1 MRRVTSIAMVAFG
14 LGSVMSGGWQL
25 FFLLSGEIF
34 IFPPHIVTSALFIIF
49 AAIHMWL
56 NRKPLFRYFKGLR
69 WWWILVGVLFGI
81 NVIWIGVVLPM
92 LIIGGWW
99 GGT

>member
-14 LGSVMSGGWQL
+14 LGSVLSGGWQL
-25 FFLLSGEIF
+25 FFLLSGDSF
-34 IFPPHIVTSALFIIF
+34 IFPPHIVTSALFVIF

-81 NVIWIGVVLPM
+81 NVIWIGIVLPM
-92 LIIGGWW
+92 LIIRGWW